1 MFVGHGLLAFALV
14 AAGARL
20 VGWAP
25 DRALAAGLLAGMF
38 GLAPDIDI
46 LYAPVGALGASGPL
60 EAASGFWAAGN
71 RVHRTVTHS
80 LPVAALAAGSAGAW
94 ATGRPAGRA
103 VAVVGL
109 AALVALGAVLT
120 GPLAAVVLAAFAAV
134 VLGLARVGT
143 VRQGFAPAVI
153 ATATLVGLATHP
165 FGDLFTGTPPA
176 LFYPF
181 EASLLTERV
190 VLHPD
195 PTLHL
200 LGALFVELGTGWLAA
215 GVLLWLH
222 VADNGERP
230 SPPTGLSPGSWGG
243 TLRSSSLFPVAGGWT
258 GLIGRLRRSIDGRA
272 GIAVGFAG
280 VTPLLP
286 APTLA
291 LSYHFVF
298 PLLGVGLAVAV
309 IAGVRVP
316 GGSPV
321 RRVERAALS
330 GLAAVSLAA
339 LAYTVTYLLV
349 G

>member
-20 VGWAP
+20 AGWAP
-25 DRALAAGLLAGMF
+25 ERALAAGLLAGAF
-38 GLAPDIDI
+38 GLAPDVDI

-80 LPVAALAAGSAGAW
+80 LVVATVAALAAGAW
-94 ATGRPAGRA
+94 ATDRPAGRA
-103 VAVVGL
+103 IAVLALAGLVVVG
-109 AALVALGAVLT
+109 AMLT

-134 VLGLARVGT
+134 VLGLARVGA
-143 VRQGFAPAVI
+143 VRQGFAPPVVA
-153 ATATLVGLATHP
+153 ATALVGLATHP
-165 FGDLFTGTPPA
+165 FGDLFTGEPPA
-176 LFYPF
+176 LYYPLDLG
-181 EASLLTERV
+181 LLAERV

-200 LGALFVELGTGWLAA
+200 LGALFAELGTAWLAA

-222 VADNGERP
+222 APPQRAFPVSP
-230 SPPTGLSPGSWGG
+230 SGLSSVSWAGPRVPSRAAGAQGIVGRLGS
-243 TLRSSSLFPVAGGWT
+243 
-258 GLIGRLRRSIDGRA
+258 RLRRSIDGRA
-272 GIAVGFAG
+272 GLAVGFAG

-286 APTLA
+286 APTLE

-298 PLLGVGLAVAV
+298 PLLGVGLAVAAV
-309 IAGVRVP
+309 AGARATDE
-316 GGSPV
+316 SALQ
-321 RRVERAALS
+321 RAERAGLS
-330 GLAAVSLAA
+330 GLTALSLAA
-339 LAYTVTYLLV
+339 LAYTVAYVLV